1 MSERVLLTALVL
13 VSVTLMVAKGVV
25 AIKTSSRSG
34 SLSIRDTGNLVDFI
48 SRCVPDSLGYTC
60 VFRDSRIHKTVMPRT
75 WSQAVSGNGGV
86 FDDDFLVGQEARFDV
101 TTFDEIVR
109 GIPFPGTLDTVFS
122 RMNYHSKYI
131 LGASTFWVY
140 DSGLSESNPIMADI
154 FRAHAMMM
162 RLCRPE
168 LRHRPHVFHIF
179 MVDEPKKFSKASRG
193 VVGTPLNINSGRAI
207 GDHVFVWR
215 SEEICKVFIHEMVHL
230 LGLDLGTHRER
241 ANGRLAGI
249 LGVKLLPGSISS
261 MHEAYTE
268 TVTKILYSAFLAS
281 VRKTGFSRE
290 FEEQVG
296 WTMEQCARVLH
307 LNGVRHASDIVI
319 FQRTFMFEY
328 YVLHAALLW
337 DAYRRPDLG
346 TYLNFVDENPWKR
359 SHDSISM
366 SLSRMDTTEFLA
378 ETQRRLDALP
388 EDFGSSQDISLRM
401 SA

>member
-1 MSERVLLTALVL
+1 MSGRVLVTALAL
-13 VSVTLMVAKGVV
+13 CAVTLVVAKGV
-25 AIKTSSRSG
+25 SSTKRSSMPG
-34 SLSIRDTGNLVDFI
+34 PLSVRETDNLIDFI
-48 SRCVPDSLGYTC
+48 SRSVPDRLGYTC
-60 VFRDSRIHKTVMPRT
+60 VFRDSKVHKSVMPRT
-75 WSQAVSGNGGV
+75 WTEVVRGNGGV
-86 FDDDFLVGQEARFDV
+86 VDDDFLIGQENRFDV
-101 TTFDEIVR
+101 TTFDEIVK
-109 GIPFPGTLDTVFS
+109 GIPFPGTLDTIFS

-140 DSGLSESNPIMADI
+140 DSGLSESNPVMADI

-168 LRHRPHVFHIF
+168 LRNRPHVFHIF
-179 MVDEPKKFSKASRG
+179 MVDEPKKFSKASGG
-193 VVGTPLNINSGRAI
+193 VLGTPLNINSGRAI
-207 GDHVFVWR
+207 GNHVFVWR
-215 SEEICKVFIHEMVHL
+215 REEICKVFIHEMVHL
-230 LGLDLGTHRER
+230 LGLDLGSHRER
-241 ANGRLAGI
+241 VNGRLAGI

-281 VRKTGFSRE
+281 VRNTDFSRE
-290 FEEQVG
+290 LDEQVG

-307 LNGVRHASDIVI
+307 LNGVRDVSVISI
-319 FQRTFMFEY
+319 FQRTFMYEY

-346 TYLNFVDENPWKR
+346 TYLNFVHENPWKR
-359 SHDSISM
+359 DHDSISR
-366 SLSRMDTTEFLA
+366 SLSRMSTTEFLV

-388 EDFGSSQDISLRM
+388 EDFGSSKAISLRM